1 MVQLVVP
8 PHPPRPQAYDL
19 SKSQHA
25 PMLQQ
30 GSPQKCREDGRVS
43 LAGFL
48 DKGTW
53 DQFPMA
59 TEAGT
64 FTFARANPGQSLQA
78 SVRAPRAG
86 PPCNRALIALLVA

>member
-30 GSPQKCREDGRVS
+30 GSPQKCPVGVRT
-43 LAGFL
+43 GFQ